1 MDIYYDI
8 SQHIIEF
15 IEIDQLNNL
24 LLTNR
29 FWFDCV
35 TTNPIFINLKKCI
48 EGNNIS
54 AEKCL
59 LYGNYKII
67 KWYSQKY
74 EFNFGIDIII
84 KIVHYIDINKID
96 LFYNL
101 ILSKINC
108 YPYCEFFNNVIESL
122 DVHKLEYLWKKIPPK
137 SSYDLN
143 NTTIGALI
151 STYTTFEKLIISDN
165 IEKAKWFYIKCKEI
179 LIRSSN
185 KSRLMILFTYI
196 CSFCHLKTIKFL
208 YKIIPEKK
216 SWHREIIYLGSVSDF
231 DKLSFY
237 DKYVFFEAILLRSKM
252 NSTCVYEWV
261 SKKISS

>member
-59 LYGNYKII
+59 LYGNHKII

-74 EFNFGIDIII
+74 EFDFEIGVII
-84 KIVHYIDINKID
+84 KIVHCIDTNKID

-101 ILSKINC
+101 VLSKLN
-108 YPYCEFFNNVIESL
+108 YCDFFGNVIESL
-122 DVHKLEYLWKKIPPK
+122 DVHKLEYLWQKIPPK
-137 SSYDLN
+137 SCYDLN
-143 NTTIGALI
+143 NTTIGMIVSVYAI
-151 STYTTFEKLIISDN
+151 FEKLIISDN
-165 IEKAKWFYIKCKEI
+165 IEKAKWFYIKCKKI
-179 LIRSSN
+179 LIGSSN
-185 KSRLMILFTYI
+185 KHRLMILFTYI
-196 CSFCHLKTIKFL
+196 CGFCHLKTIKFL

-216 SWHREIIYLGSVSDF
+216 SWHRKIIYLGSLSDF

-237 DKYVFFEAILLRSKM
+237 NRYIFFEAILLRSKM
-252 NSTCVYEWV
+252 NSVCVYEWV